1 MQFTRT
7 RGAHSAASD
16 RASPSTAPGPIL
28 SAVVRGQRLTRQ
40 YRGATL
46 AKAVREFLEE
56 YANAE

>member
-1 MQFTRT
+1 MRPAPVVFRI
-7 RGAHSAASD
+7 H

-28 SAVVRGQRLTRQ
+28 SAVVRGQQVTRQ